1 MNVYSKNTGKTPG
14 VFYAIAI
21 LVVSICSCLILLIL
35 FQQIY
40 VQCLLCILT
49 ILGDGDTTKKT
60 KSTVSWSLY
69 SSTVRR
75 QAITKTNNKRCN
87 IETVINATKK
97 KEGKTG
103 GGGDVETQL
112 EVAFE
117 SKDQKDRETNHAG
130 VWGKTTEGR
139 GDSKCKD
146 TESGTKK
153 KKS

>member
-1 MNVYSKNTGKTPG
+1 MGIQQKRQK
-14 VFYAIAI
+14 A
-21 LVVSICSCLILLIL
+21 L
-35 FQQIY
+35 F
-40 VQCLLCILT
+40 
-49 ILGDGDTTKKT
+49 
-60 KSTVSWSLY
+60 SWSLY

-87 IETVINATKK
+87 IERVINATKK

-103 GGGDVETQL
+103 GGGDVETQIG
-112 EVAFE
+112 VAFE
-117 SKDQKDRETNHAG
+117 SKDRKDRETNHTG

-153 KKS
+153 KK